1 MLRALAFAVATVCV
15 TSMDVVAQ
23 EFSVYTQVFDLDA
36 KGAKQP
42 AGPIARS
49 RTLFHAGKVY
59 DVIHEAA
66 EITILEPAHRRI
78 TILNS
83 DRNTVSTVDF
93 DELKHLLRSAE
104 ERLGQRILE
113 LDNEPNASRPKIETL
128 RFQLRPSFESE
139 FDPSK
144 HRLRLLSKSVTYE
157 VDGQVSDR
165 TEAVEAYLTY
175 ADWVCR
181 VNYVLHPQ
189 PLFPSVRLEL
199 NEQLRRKK
207 MLPTRVTLRAK
218 LDRPLNLK
226 AEHSVAWA
234 LDTLDRQS
242 ISKWESLLRDPNLQQ
257 VTLPEYQRIAF
268 GQQTAKAR

>member
-1 MLRALAFAVATVCV
+1 MSRALAFAVAAICV

-23 EFSVYTQVFDLDA
+23 DFSVYTQVYDLDA
-36 KGAKQP
+36 KAANQP

-49 RTLFHAGKVY
+49 RTLFHVGKVY
-59 DVIHEAA
+59 DVIPETA
-66 EITILEPAHRRI
+66 EVTIIEPAHRRI

-83 DRNTVSTVDF
+83 DRNVVSVVDF
-93 DELKHLLRSAE
+93 DELKHLLKEAE
-104 ERLGQRILE
+104 ERLAQRVLE
-113 LDNEPNASRPKIETL
+113 LEKKPDASRQKIETL
-128 RFQLRPSFESE
+128 RFQLRPFFESE
-139 FDPSK
+139 FDPAK

-157 VDGQVSDR
+157 VDGKVSDHA
-165 TEAVEAYLTY
+165 EAVDKYLNY

-181 VNYVLHPQ
+181 LNYVLHPQ

-199 NEQLRRKK
+199 NDHLRRHR
-207 MLPTRVTLRAK
+207 MLPTRVTLRTN

-226 AEHSVAWA
+226 ADHSVAWA

-242 ISKWESLLRDPNLQQ
+242 IDKWESLLRDPALQK

-268 GQQTAKAR
+268 GQKTAKAK